1 MKKTIVLISLI
12 FLLAIGCEK
21 KQSKVVPSK
30 ESKKID
36 TINIK
41 PIINNENISLL
52 YNLTHNTILKY
63 KLNTYSKNTQILHLD
78 SLISGYVTQN
88 VTYFFDVKVKE
99 KEKDGKLTL
108 DIFCKEITA
117 SSESSTGEKF
127 QYDSKNPP
135 TDSLGKIISKNF
147 EILSGVNFSVRITPT
162 GEILDIFR
170 SDNILDKLLMDAPR
184 KPSNEERQQIKVDI
198 EQGVLIPLVQQI
210 FKILPDKS
218 INVDSTW
225 VQSYPFQISVFEL
238 QNEAQ
243 YRVNRIF
250 ESNNKKLVEIFGTL
264 NALPSGK
271 TDYTEG
277 NISYKFSKPKISGNS
292 KIYYDLD
299 KKCIRN
305 AVSEVN
311 LELAVN
317 INQKGNPRT
326 YKKIDKIETKN
337 TLTLLD

>member
-1 MKKTIVLISLI
+1 MKKLIVLISLI

-21 KQSKVVPSK
+21 KQLKVVPSK

-88 VTYFFDVKVKE
+88 VTYFFDVKVKD

-225 VQSYPFQISVFEL
+225 VQSYPSQISVFEL
-238 QNEAQ
+238 QNKAQ

-317 INQKGNPRT
+317 MNQKGNPKT